1 MLSVVSAVNR
11 TVPISQFNRG
21 LAGQIFSDVKKNGP
35 KVVMKNN
42 EAEVVLLPPQEYVE
56 LMDILN
62 DYELL
67 SLAMERMEHYDPSGL
82 ISEEEM
88 DHRLGITQAELDS
101 VGEVEFE

>member
-1 MLSVVSAVNR
+1 MQSVVSAINR
-11 TVPISQFNRG
+11 TIPISLFNRG
-21 LAGQIFSDVKKNGP
+21 LAGKIFSDVKQNGP

-42 EAEVVLLPPQEYVE
+42 EAEVVLLPPDQYVE
-56 LMDILN
+56 LMDLLN

-67 SLAMERMEHYDPSGL
+67 SLAAERLEHYDPSTL

-88 DHRLGITQAELDS
+88 ERRLNITQEDLDS